1 MTPASDNARRSR
13 PLLGTFVEVTAG
25 GALQDRL
32 HPAIERAFEAV
43 AEVHRLMSFH
53 ESGSDVSRLN
63 RGALFRP
70 VAVDP
75 QTLEVLE
82 WSRRFAEAS
91 DGGFDI
97 TVAAELVDWGL
108 LPRPDSRY
116 QPDGRGSWRDVES
129 LPDGT
134 VRFHRPLWIDLG
146 GIAKGYAVDRAI
158 ERLRAAEVARA
169 CVNAGGD
176 LRVLGS
182 EVRRVHLDP
191 RHRRDHRVPVLEI
204 ANASVASSG
213 GQVVRKGRQG
223 AVGPHVHGTERHPVG
238 ARTFVSVVAERC
250 VVADALTK
258 VVLALGPRSEA
269 LLRRYRAT
277 AHVRDPHREWRTLG
291 AGAH

>member
-1 MTPASDNARRSR
+1 MRPASDSARRAR
-13 PLLGTFVEVTAG
+13 PLLGTFVEVMAS
-25 GALQDRL
+25 GAPRDHLDDS
-32 HPAIERAFEAV
+32 IEKAFEAV

-70 VAVDP
+70 VPVHP
-75 QTLEVLE
+75 QTLEVLD
-82 WSRRFAEAS
+82 WSRQFAEAS
-91 DGGFDI
+91 HGCFDV

-108 LPRPDSRY
+108 LPRPDCRY

-158 ERLRAAEVARA
+158 ERLRFAHIPQA

-176 LRVLGS
+176 LRVLGP
-182 EVRRVHLDP
+182 EAERVHLDP
-191 RHRRDHRVPVLEI
+191 RHGRDRRVPILEI
-204 ANASVASSG
+204 TNASVASSG
-213 GQVVRKGRQG
+213 GQTLRRHQRM
-223 AVGPHVHGTERHPVG
+223 VGPHVHGTARHPVG
-238 ARTFVSVVAERC
+238 ARTFVSVVAGRC

-258 VVLALGPRSEA
+258 IVLAMGLRSPA
-269 LLRRYRAT
+269 VLRRYGAT
-277 AHVRDPHREWRTLG
+277 AHVRNARHEWRTRG
-291 AGAH
+291 VTAP